1 MCPWRGPGNSTKTP
15 TEQGEESWHLL
26 IRKVVCLQTCRQ
38 GQARKYIKEN
48 LSSTLSQALP
58 GKMSPTSFFLLTL
71 LLVLVTEA
79 RGARGEWQFRSV
91 GKMFEN
97 NVLKRVC
104 PESAECYLPRASSLQ
119 DLNQNL
125 TLNTCDLTSKL
136 LVANR

>member
-1 MCPWRGPGNSTKTP
+1 
-15 TEQGEESWHLL
+15 
-26 IRKVVCLQTCRQ
+26 
-38 GQARKYIKEN
+38 
-48 LSSTLSQALP
+48 
-58 GKMSPTSFFLLTL
+58 
-71 LLVLVTEA
+71 
-79 RGARGEWQFRSV
+79 
-91 GKMFEN
+91 MFEN